1 VLVFNTGVRK
11 RMAAACSSFYQAATT
26 EGLTH
31 DGHPGL
37 ARHCSNAVLKETAQG
52 AFITKEDK
60 ASPKKIDAAIAAI
73 ICWNRAN
80 WYYSNPVTP
89 VEAGVIFV

>member
-1 VLVFNTGVRK
+1 VLAFNTFVRK
-11 RMAAACSSFYQAATT
+11 RMAQACSSFYQAVTV

-52 AFITKEDK
+52 AYITKEDK
-60 ASPKKIDAAIAAI
+60 ASPRKIDAAIAAVI
-73 ICWNRAN
+73 AYNRAAYHASQPEVDVGME
-80 WYYSNPVTP
+80 WL
-89 VEAGVIFV
+89 